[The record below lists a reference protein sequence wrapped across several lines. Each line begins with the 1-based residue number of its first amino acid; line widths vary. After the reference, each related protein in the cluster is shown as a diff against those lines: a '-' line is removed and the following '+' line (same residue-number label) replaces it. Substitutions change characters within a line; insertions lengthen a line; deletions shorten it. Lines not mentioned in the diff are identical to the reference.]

1 MTVLK
6 PTFTKEELEV
16 MRLATQWGWENIYC
30 YFNNKK
36 PYNCL
41 AKSIRFP
48 ANSDTNGMIW
58 ICDDCKQKLLNKLY
72 NGVKEQ

>member
-1 MTVLK
+1 MK
-6 PTFTKEELEV
+6 EFTKEELEV

-48 ANSDTNGMIW
+48 ANSDSNGMIW

-72 NGVKEQ
+72 DGVKWEQ

>member
-1 MTVLK
+1 MTN
-6 PTFTKEELEV
+6 FTKEELYV

-48 ANSDTNGMIW
+48 ANADSNGMIW
-58 ICDDCKQKLLNKLY
+58 ICDDCKHKLLNKLY
-72 NGVKEQ
+72 DGVKEQ